1 MCEPITAL
9 LVGTAASTAA
19 GTAATAGL
27 IGAGGAVSSGF
38 LAASTAISAAGTV
51 YAQQQAAN
59 AQSASNQRQ
68 YASTMQ
74 AYRENVNQTNLMQQQ
89 EREGSLMRVADN
101 NMKARAAQST
111 ATVAAGENGISGLS
125 VDALMGDLSFDQ
137 NRYNSSVQ
145 TNFDRAEGAIR
156 NQRENVYAN
165 AASQINGLQTPAA
178 PDYLGAG
185 LKIAQ
190 AQYDYKQRTK

>member
-1 MCEPITAL
+1 ML
-9 LVGTAASTAA
+9 
-19 GTAATAGL
+19 
-27 IGAGGAVSSGF
+27 AVSV
-38 LAASTAISAAGTV
+38 ASSVGSVI
-51 YAQQQAAN
+51 AQQQAAD
-59 AQSASNQRQ
+59 AQAESNRRQ
-68 YASTMQ
+68 YDNTMR

-89 EREGSLMRVADN
+89 EREGSLQKVEDN

-111 ATVAAGENGISGLS
+111 ATVAAGEKGISGLS
-125 VDALMGDLSFDQ
+125 VDALMGDISFDQ
-137 NRYNSSVQ
+137 GRYNSSVQ

-165 AASQINGLQTPAA
+165 AASQINSLQTPAT

-190 AQYDYKQRTK
+190 AGYDYKQRTK

>member
-1 MCEPITAL
+1 MCELTTILAIAS
-9 LVGTAASTAA
+9 VASAASSVVAQGQAA
-19 GTAATAGL
+19 DAQAAT
-27 IGAGGAVSSGF
+27 
-38 LAASTAISAAGTV
+38 
-51 YAQQQAAN
+51 
-59 AQSASNQRQ
+59 NQRQ
-68 YASTMQ
+68 YENTMK

-89 EREGSLMRVADN
+89 EREGSLQKVEDN
-101 NMKARAAQST
+101 NMKARAAAST
-111 ATVAAGENGISGLS
+111 AAVASGESGISGLS
-125 VDALMGDLSFDQ
+125 VDALMGDISFDQ

-156 NQRENVYAN
+156 NQRENVYTS

-190 AQYDYKQRTK
+190 AGYDYKQRTK